1 VWHVAYIMPSKAL
14 SRELKTAIEGREWVM
29 NTTKNDIL
37 YAETIRDLE
46 HLYKMHDIA
55 FTHNQWDGSSDPEP
69 EEGCNECIVT
79 IIGGVMLCTLI
90 HILLNQ
96 MLPLLE
102 PYDG

>member
-1 VWHVAYIMPSKAL
+1 MPSKAL

-37 YAETIRDLE
+37 YEETIRHLE
-46 HLYKMHDIA
+46 NLYKMHDIA
-55 FTHNQWDGSSDPEP
+55 FTHNQWDGSSDPV
-69 EEGCNECIVT
+69 EGCNECIIT
-79 IIGGVMLCTLI
+79 IMCGVMLCTLI

>member
-1 VWHVAYIMPSKAL
+1 MPSKAL

-37 YAETIRDLE
+37 YEETIRHLE
-46 HLYKMHDIA
+46 NLYKMHDIA
-55 FTHNQWDGSSDPEP
+55 FTHNQWDGSSDP

-90 HILLNQ
+90 HLLLNQ